1 MTFNIISNL
10 FFIMHGVLKFFTA
23 VLILFFTPLKKS
35 KIYHLQTT
43 VPQLIIRTNDLK
55 VVLQMNIILNR
66 SLQHNEKIMI
76 FYMDS
81 ASNVTQRYIRAIRIN
96 DESIVAYCYW
106 RKKVR
111 TFKLDNILSAGPS
124 NKRVGA

>member
-1 MTFNIISNL
+1 
-10 FFIMHGVLKFFTA
+10 
-23 VLILFFTPLKKS
+23 
-35 KIYHLQTT
+35 
-43 VPQLIIRTNDLK
+43 
-55 VVLQMNIILNR
+55 MNIILNR

-81 ASNVTQRYIRAIRIN
+81 AGNVTQRYIKVNSIN
-96 DESIVAYCYW
+96 ENTIVAYCYW

-124 NKRVGA
+124 NKRMGA